1 MIYGVTVYCDLGP
14 RLGLVVR
21 KCLASLGTG
30 SSDARRISSSKNI
43 SEVKGYSDWNYNG
56 FFFPPP
62 LVMLA
67 LSGLEE
73 AFILVW

>member
-1 MIYGVTVYCDLGP
+1 VVYAVTVYYDLGP

-21 KCLASLGTG
+21 KCLALLDMGSLE
-30 SSDARRISSSKNI
+30 ARWSSSSKSI

-56 FFFPPP
+56 FFFSP

-67 LSGLEE
+67 LSGPEE
-73 AFILVW
+73 TIILVW